1 MGVIQSSINQ
11 ALGATAAMSTIGK
24 HLMQERARSIEA
36 QQAANAKAEKLK
48 KAKAHQKEVA
58 KSVRRNFMK
67 DYLSKQPTSL
77 GGTVGD
83 LPIDLQKQIAAQYSK
98 SQRKAMMDKMD
109 REAHKRG

>member
-36 QQAANAKAEKLK
+36 QKAANAKAEKLK
-48 KAKAHQKEVA
+48 EAKAHQKE
-58 KSVRRNFMK
+58 SVRRNFMK

-98 SQRKAMMDKMD
+98 SQRKAMMDRMD